1 MSSSLQPFKIG
12 NVELKNRIALPSM
25 CVFFCDSEGYINDT
39 LMEYVRER
47 VRGGVGLVIM
57 PGIPHGKVGPG
68 RPALSDNSYI
78 PGWAKLADMVHSY
91 GAKLFCQLH
100 PGKFQAGRGFTID
113 DINDFTEEYIEQL
126 IDSYAECALRAKKAG
141 VDGVE
146 IHGAHAHEVAQFTSP
161 FYNHRTDS
169 YGGSPEGRAKFAIE
183 IVKGIKKKAGNDY
196 PLVFRLSGD
205 EMVETGRH
213 IDESVNLAVMLEKAG
228 ADAIH
233 VSCGM
238 PEAEYA
244 ISMPMDMEDMFN
256 AENARKVKE
265 AVSIPVIAVNRITSI
280 EEANQVIDSGCADM
294 VSMARAELADPDII
308 AKYEG
313 KVKGP
318 VRKCIG
324 CNQGCRDASKYKKI
338 HCMQNARL
346 GYEAVL
352 NFVPATEEEKNMKI
366 MIVGAGP
373 AGLEAAYDLSL
384 RGFKPEIYER
394 DGKAGGLVNLAAV
407 PPKKERMNFITEF
420 RVEALKEAGID
431 IHYNTAVTPEL
442 LKEKQPD
449 VLIIATGSTCVIPPI
464 PGLKDDD
471 RVVTGDEVIS
481 GARKPAGNHVVVLG
495 GGLVG
500 CEVADY
506 LAEQGYRVEIVEM
519 MDELGGT
526 LNQSRKHF
534 MFKRLTENDVVAH
547 IGTKVEK
554 IALPA
559 VTVSTHGYTY
569 DISGVDSVVVAAGR
583 KSLDELSEFAK
594 KELTGTRVYVIGD
607 AKTPGVALDAI
618 AQGARIAAKV

>member
-1 MSSSLQPFKIG
+1 M
-12 NVELKNRIALPSM
+12 
-25 CVFFCDSEGYINDT
+25 
-39 LMEYVRER
+39 
-47 VRGGVGLVIM
+47 
-57 PGIPHGKVGPG
+57 
-68 RPALSDNSYI
+68 
-78 PGWAKLADMVHSY
+78 
-91 GAKLFCQLH
+91 
-100 PGKFQAGRGFTID
+100 
-113 DINDFTEEYIEQL
+113 
-126 IDSYAECALRAKKAG
+126 
-141 VDGVE
+141 
-146 IHGAHAHEVAQFTSP
+146 
-161 FYNHRTDS
+161 
-169 YGGSPEGRAKFAIE
+169 
-183 IVKGIKKKAGNDY
+183 
-196 PLVFRLSGD
+196 
-205 EMVETGRH
+205 
-213 IDESVNLAVMLEKAG
+213 
-228 ADAIH
+228 
-233 VSCGM
+233 
-238 PEAEYA
+238 
-244 ISMPMDMEDMFN
+244 
-256 AENARKVKE
+256 
-265 AVSIPVIAVNRITSI
+265 
-280 EEANQVIDSGCADM
+280 
-294 VSMARAELADPDII
+294 
-308 AKYEG
+308 
-313 KVKGP
+313 
-318 VRKCIG
+318 
-324 CNQGCRDASKYKKI
+324 
-338 HCMQNARL
+338 
-346 GYEAVL
+346 
-352 NFVPATEEEKNMKI
+352 
-366 MIVGAGP
+366 
-373 AGLEAAYDLSL
+373 
-384 RGFKPEIYER
+384 
-394 DGKAGGLVNLAAV
+394 NLAAV